1 MNLIEKIQ
9 ASFADQNFRFGTA
22 EELNAIANGNIDM
35 PAILMYRPEDW
46 STFDDNGREQS
57 TFLIFFCDNTSYSYS
72 TAENNE
78 IVEQCKKRALN
89 WAKTIDLHRLK
100 FAEKLKLKPVYLE
113 FSNFVTGVML
123 EARLRETYPDE
134 LTCENFTPDG
144 DD

>member
-1 MNLIEKIQ
+1 MTLIEKIT
-9 ASFADQNFRFGTA
+9 ASFANQNFYFGTA
-22 EELNAIANGNIDM
+22 EELNAVANGNIAM

-46 STFDDNGREQS
+46 STFDDNSREQS

-89 WAKTIDLHRLK
+89 WAKTIDLYDLK
-100 FAEKLKLKPVYLE
+100 IAEKLRLKPVYLE

-123 EARLRETYPDE
+123 EVVIRETYPDE
-134 LTCENFTPDG
+134 KTCETF
-144 DD
+144 

>member
-1 MNLIEKIQ
+1 MTLIEKIT
-9 ASFADQNFRFGTA
+9 ASFANQNFYFGT
-22 EELNAIANGNIDM
+22 EEEINAVANGNIEM
-35 PAILMYRPEDW
+35 PAILMYRPEGW
-46 STFDDNGREQS
+46 SAFDDNSREQS

-123 EARLRETYPDE
+123 EVRLRETYPDE
-134 LTCENFTPDG
+134 ITCKDFGND
-144 DD
+144 

>member
-1 MNLIEKIQ
+1 MNLIEKIET
-9 ASFADQNFRFGTA
+9 SFANQNFYSGTE
-22 EELNAIANGNIDM
+22 EELNAVANGNIEM

-46 STFDDNGREQS
+46 STFDDNDRE
-57 TFLIFFCDNTSYSYS
+57 TKTVLLFFCDNTSYSYS
-72 TAENNE
+72 TAENNK

-100 FAEKLKLKPVYLE
+100 FAEKLRLKPVYLE

-123 EARLRETYPDE
+123 EVRLRETYPDE